1 MCIPSKKKK
10 KHEVNVPS
18 CYVSKHTA
26 SVAFY
31 LPASK
36 YSDDYGHKHMKSLGL
51 FNAYIQ
57 QDIHLGRLLLSD
69 LSFDIIRKSTC
80 LRCKPNFNSHNDLA
94 IWYKYR
100 LVPREMGTWDKSLDY
115 SGGRNNRKWEIFKE
129 GQNRAKSQS
138 KRLLPFLLLCHLKPG
153 RRICLPLQPPC
164 SLMLL
169 VVL

>member
-1 MCIPSKKKK
+1 MVALLADPKKASSSVFRYHVTTDHVYPIKKKK

-94 IWYKYR
+94 I
-100 LVPREMGTWDKSLDY
+100 
-115 SGGRNNRKWEIFKE
+115 
-129 GQNRAKSQS
+129 
-138 KRLLPFLLLCHLKPG
+138 
-153 RRICLPLQPPC
+153 
-164 SLMLL
+164 
-169 VVL
+169 